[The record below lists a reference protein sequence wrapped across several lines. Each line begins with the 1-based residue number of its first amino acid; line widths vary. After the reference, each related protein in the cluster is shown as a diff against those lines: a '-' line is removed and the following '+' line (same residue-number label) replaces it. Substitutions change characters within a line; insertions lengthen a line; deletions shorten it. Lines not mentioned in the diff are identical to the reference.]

1 MHVLVHVVRGMV
13 KFAIISRN
21 KCLST
26 RRPCIH
32 NGARDTVLLQAF
44 DRLQQRN
51 EALWDAIK
59 TKSEEKSLLDDDKDG
74 GIKSESDIDK
84 SGTCTC
90 HVLVQCSLARCAF
103 GSHRRSIQ
111 TLVFVAKCCFVVIVG
126 STYMLTFVCVCCLF
140 CFDVR
145 VGV

>member
-13 KFAIISRN
+13 KFAISRN
-21 KCLST
+21 KRLPT

-32 NGARDTVLLQAF
+32 KGARDTVLLQAF

-90 HVLVQCSLARCAF
+90 
-103 GSHRRSIQ
+103 
-111 TLVFVAKCCFVVIVG
+111 T
-126 STYMLTFVCVCCLF
+126 STYLMATRLAHMGEVFKLF
-140 CFDVR
+140 CCCCKMLFCDDCLKHY
-145 VGV
+145 